1 MQLQF
6 PAKPAGFT
14 KAEQKILEYIGSHTD
29 VFLFLSI
36 GQLADRLGVS
46 DATISRFARHVGC
59 RDFKDLKSVVVRQNT
74 GEGPAAKMA
83 GTLLRQPGF
92 KVDTWLL
99 QQQLCLQKTLEQ
111 LNTAEFDR
119 AVQAILDA
127 RRVFIHAKSASAAL
141 GQLLMFRLR
150 RLGMA
155 VSVLPS
161 GGSEV
166 LEGLAQAGKG
176 DLIVLFSFAKISWE
190 GRMILDYKKSAGC
203 RVLIFSS
210 RLYAPLEEQGDI
222 NLFVYRGEIK
232 EYHSMAAPAALVDA
246 LVVALS
252 EKMGAASVRQLS
264 RLHELK
270 ETYQ

>member
-1 MQLQF
+1 MQMQF
-6 PAKPAGFT
+6 PAMPAGFT

-36 GQLADRLGVS
+36 GQLAARLGVS

-59 RDFKDLKSVVVRQNT
+59 RDFKELKSVVVRQST

-83 GTLLRQPGF
+83 GTLLREPGF
-92 KVDTWLL
+92 RVENWLL

-111 LNTAEFDR
+111 MDTAEFDR

-127 RRVFIHAKSASAAL
+127 RRVFIHAKSASASL
-141 GQLLMFRLR
+141 GQLLLFRLR
-150 RLGMA
+150 RLGLS

-166 LEGLAQAGKG
+166 LEGLAQAGEG
-176 DLIVLFSFAKISWE
+176 DLVIMFSFLKVSRE
-190 GRMILDYKKSAGC
+190 GRMILDYQKSAGC
-203 RVLIFSS
+203 RTLAFSS
-210 RLYAPLEEQGDI
+210 RLYAPREEQADI
-222 NLFVYRGEIK
+222 NLFVYRGDIK
-232 EYHSMAAPAALVDA
+232 EYHSMAAPAAMVDA

-270 ETYQ
+270 ENYQ